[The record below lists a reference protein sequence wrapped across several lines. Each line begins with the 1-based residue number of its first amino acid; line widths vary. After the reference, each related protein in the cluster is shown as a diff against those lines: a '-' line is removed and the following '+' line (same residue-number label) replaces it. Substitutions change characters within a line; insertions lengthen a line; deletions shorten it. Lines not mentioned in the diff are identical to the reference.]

1 MAKVGR
7 LVKERMVEE
16 LSDALK
22 SSTSVL
28 IASIGPLKA
37 AETDSLRK
45 RLRGS
50 QARMFV
56 AKRTLSARGVSV
68 LSGADGLVKLLSGS
82 VAFVIPGEDVV
93 KTAKIIVEF
102 AKANEGKLTIRGGLV
117 EGQVLNDK
125 SVAAIASLPP
135 KLQLIANVVGALES
149 PFSSLILAL
158 EHHISD
164 LAWVVEEAAKH
175 KPAETPGGTAS

>member
-22 SSTSVL
+22 SSTSLL
-28 IASIGPLKA
+28 IASMGPMKA

-56 AKRTLSARGVSV
+56 AKRTLGTRSLSALVSDDR
-68 LSGADGLVKLLSGS
+68 LTALLSGS
-82 VAFVIPGEDVV
+82 VAFVIPGADVI

-102 AKANEGKLTIRGGLV
+102 AKANEGKLTVRGGWV
-117 EGQVLNDK
+117 EGQVLNNK
-125 SVAAIASLPP
+125 SIETIASLPS
-135 KLQLIANVVGALES
+135 KLQLIAEVVGALES

-158 EHHISD
+158 EHHMSD
-164 LAWVVEEAAKH
+164 LAWVVEEAAK
-175 KPAETPGGTAS
+175 GGHSK

>member
-16 LSDALK
+16 VSGALK
-22 SSTSVL
+22 DAPGLL
-28 IASIGPLKA
+28 IASLGPMKA

-50 QARMFV
+50 QARMVV
-56 AKRTLSARGVSV
+56 AKRTLGVRSLGILSAGDR
-68 LSGADGLVKLLSGS
+68 LAAMISGS

-93 KTAKIIVEF
+93 KAAKIVVDF
-102 AKANEGKLTIRGGLV
+102 AKANEGKLTVRGGWL
-117 EGQVLNDK
+117 EGQVLTDK
-125 SVAAIASLPP
+125 HVEEIASLPP
-135 KLQLIANVVGALES
+135 KPQLIANVVGALES
-149 PFSSLILAL
+149 PFSNLILTL
-158 EHHISD
+158 EHHLSD

-175 KPAETPGGTAS
+175 KPQEEKPS

>member
-7 LVKERMVEE
+7 VVKERMVEE
-16 LSDALK
+16 LAEALK
-22 SSTSVL
+22 GSPSVL
-28 IASIGPLKA
+28 IASMGPLKA

-56 AKRTLSARGVSV
+56 AKRTLGERSLSAFSAGDR
-68 LSGADGLVKLLSGS
+68 LATLLSGS

-93 KTAKIIVEF
+93 KTAKIVVEF
-102 AKANEGKLTIRGGLV
+102 AKANEGKLTVRGGLI

-125 SVAAIASLPP
+125 SVEEIASLPSRP
-135 KLQLIANVVGALES
+135 QLIANLVGALES
-149 PFSSLILAL
+149 PFTSLIWAL
-158 EHHISD
+158 EHHMSD
-164 LAWVVEEAAKH
+164 LAWVVEEAAKT
-175 KPAETPGGTAS
+175 KPANA